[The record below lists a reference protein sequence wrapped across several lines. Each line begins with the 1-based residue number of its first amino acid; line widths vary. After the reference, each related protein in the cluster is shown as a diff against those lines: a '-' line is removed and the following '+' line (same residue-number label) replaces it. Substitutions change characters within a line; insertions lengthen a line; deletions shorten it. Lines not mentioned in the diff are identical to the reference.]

1 MIKSHNKL
9 QGQVEILERQLEI
22 QRRISFAA
30 GLFQGNVTVR
40 TLIESF
46 AEAFLVVD
54 ESGTIILT
62 NQRFEKV
69 FGYPT
74 IEIVGQD
81 LTAILPERFRTA
93 HRDHIKAF
101 FAAPRMRAM
110 GQGLQLAGQRR
121 DGREFPVE
129 VSLSHLETET
139 GTMAM
144 AFVTDIT
151 ERVAAEKAIL
161 KQNQALDTFAQMVAH
176 DLKSLITTINGFSEL
191 IKTSGSRLSDVER
204 EPMLEAVIDAGHQM
218 SDIISELLL
227 LARVR
232 REDVKTEPVEMGAVI
247 GAALKRLQS
256 KVEACGAQLRL
267 PADLPIA
274 MGHPR
279 WLEEIWYNLASNAL
293 AYGGPTPVIELGH
306 TRDNDTSATFWI
318 KDQGPGLSEEQVR
331 GIMEPVEGTS
341 YSWVQGHGL
350 GLTVVRNILEKLDS
364 ALLVSCIEGEGCTF
378 SFQLPILLDLEE

>member
-1 MIKSHNKL
+1 MTKSLNNL
-9 QGQVEILERQLEI
+9 QGQVESLERQLEI

-62 NQRFEKV
+62 NQRFDKI

-74 IEIVGQD
+74 MEIVGQD
-81 LTAILPERFRTA
+81 LTAILPERFRA
-93 HRDHIKAF
+93 PHREHIKAF

-129 VSLSHLETET
+129 VSLSHLETEA

-144 AFVTDIT
+144 AFITDVT
-151 ERVAAEKAIL
+151 ERVAAESSIR

-176 DLKSLITTINGFSEL
+176 DLKSLITTSNGFSEL
-191 IKTSGSRLSDVER
+191 LKTSGPKLSDEER
-204 EPMLEAVIDAGHQM
+204 EPLLEAVIDAGHQM

-232 REDVKTEPVEMGAVI
+232 REDVKTEPVEMRSVVV
-247 GAALKRLQS
+247 AALKRLQPRVAAS
-256 KVEACGAQLRL
+256 DARLSL
-267 PADLPIA
+267 PAELPIA

-293 AYGGPTPVIELGH
+293 AYGGPTPIIEIGH
-306 TRDNDTSATFWI
+306 TRHNDTMATFWI
-318 KDQGPGLSEEQVR
+318 RDQGPGLSDEQVR

-350 GLTVVRNILEKLDS
+350 GLTVVRNILEKLGS
-364 ALLVSCIEGEGCTF
+364 TLIVSCIEGGGCTF
-378 SFQLPILLDLEE
+378 SFQLPVLIFSEE